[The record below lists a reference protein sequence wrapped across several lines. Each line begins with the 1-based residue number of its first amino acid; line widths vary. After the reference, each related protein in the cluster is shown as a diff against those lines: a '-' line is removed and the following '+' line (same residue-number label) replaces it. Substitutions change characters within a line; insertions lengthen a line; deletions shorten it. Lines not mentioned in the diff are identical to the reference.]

1 MYDIENFIGL
11 YGNDF
16 LLETRR
22 SDDALYPVEDM
33 DVYLPNDPKEAFML
47 GWRSRNQFTPTDDY
61 FTFDGYGNIIS
72 IPSREYIS
80 YLQDQIDEDE
90 FVDWLLSNG
99 YIDEDFD
106 EDFDDEY

>member
-1 MYDIENFIGL
+1 MYYIEELIKEF
-11 YGNDF
+11 GNDF
-16 LLETRR
+16 LLGTRR
-22 SDDALYPVEDM
+22 ADDALYPVEDM
-33 DVYLPNDPKEAFML
+33 DAYLPEDPKEAFML
-47 GWRSRNQFTPTDDY
+47 GWRSRNQFIPSDSY

-99 YIDEDFD
+99 YINEDEDYED
-106 EDFDDEY
+106 ED